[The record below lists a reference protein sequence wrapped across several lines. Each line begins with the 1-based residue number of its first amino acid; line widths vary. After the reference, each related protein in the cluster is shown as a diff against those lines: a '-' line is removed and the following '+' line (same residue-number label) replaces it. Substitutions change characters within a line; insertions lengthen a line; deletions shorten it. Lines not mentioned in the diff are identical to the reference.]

1 MYFINTIVGGGNT
14 GPLPMEPHVQTTQIA
29 RHQYWYFSEIV
40 GAFPY
45 IYTIQFDIN
54 VLNKLDLFW
63 ILKIILRGAILTYVG
78 QSWPIYNFL
87 LNMFFWRWELYTHLY
102 MNAID
107 TPKKYF
113 LNSTIFLCFTGK
125 KSSFAP
131 PKMWFLKFIILR
143 KKIARSVSRF
153 LLNISGNYETP
164 RLIRSRSQKCPT
176 WHNWFWPVLP
186 PWKLPSWHQH

>member
-1 MYFINTIVGGGNT
+1 
-14 GPLPMEPHVQTTQIA
+14 
-29 RHQYWYFSEIV
+29 
-40 GAFPY
+40 
-45 IYTIQFDIN
+45 
-54 VLNKLDLFW
+54 
-63 ILKIILRGAILTYVG
+63 
-78 QSWPIYNFL
+78 
-87 LNMFFWRWELYTHLY
+87 MFFWRWELYTHLY

-164 RLIRSRSQKCPT
+164 RLIRSRSQFCPT

-186 PWKLPSWHQH
+186 PWKLHSWHQLQPGRVGPPRQWWILDSDKKSWNIKKMFFYQLFNIIQQQKIV